1 MDYRVEVGPLVN
13 GISGVVYRKLSSK
26 AQVLDMYAKTW
37 YKGQV
42 RRSH

>member
-26 AQVLDMYAKTW
+26 AQALDMYAKAW